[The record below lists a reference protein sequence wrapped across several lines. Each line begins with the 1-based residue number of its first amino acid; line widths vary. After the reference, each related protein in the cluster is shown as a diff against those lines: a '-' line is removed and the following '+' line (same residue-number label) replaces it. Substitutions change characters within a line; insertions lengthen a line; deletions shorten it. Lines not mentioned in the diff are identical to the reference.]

1 MTWGEWLL
9 VVAAGAVGA
18 PLRYVVDTLVSDR
31 SGGTFPVGTL
41 VVNLTGSFALGVLT
55 GLVLYHGVGQ
65 APRLVAG
72 TGLLGAYTTFSTFSL
87 ETVSLAESGEIG
99 LALRNVAASVFAGTL
114 AAAAGWSLAGL

>member
-1 MTWGEWLL
+1 MTWWEWLL

-31 SGGTFPVGTL
+31 SDGMFPLGTL
-41 VVNLTGSFALGVLT
+41 AVNLSGCFALGVVT
-55 GLVLYHGVGQ
+55 GLVLDHGVGQ

-87 ETVSLAESGEIG
+87 ETVTLAEAGEIG
-99 LALRNVAASVFAGTL
+99 LALRNTALSVLAGTL
-114 AAAAGWSLAGL
+114 AAAAGWGLAAL